1 MKCLIYCRE
10 HNMEWIRHY
19 LSDAEAYMLH
29 IANKPLLEFFVEFC
43 VLNEVKD
50 IHIVREEES
59 NEIDDYLGDG
69 SRWDINLNYI
79 ELDKKLGLEEVISAN
94 KDLLGKEG
102 LLVFNGFFFL
112 QYKKAHLSESFL
124 PQDTSWQNLNDSG
137 QGILFLKS
145 PASYKASKKLKH
157 FAGKNF
163 LISQKIDSIKDYFDL
178 NMHMVNG
185 GARNYIMPSY
195 NSERGVYIGQNV
207 EIMYSCD
214 IIKPIILGD
223 NIELKRRSE
232 IGPGAIIGSDT
243 LIDSDTTIWN
253 SVVYCNSYIGSK
265 LEIDNKII
273 YKRRVIDPYTGDM
286 IHVVDDFLLAE
297 VRNDLITSVMSR
309 VFEVFLIV
317 FLLCLQLPF
326 YLILRPFIGGK
337 YKEIKIWQDKS
348 GTRKSTIKIFTYKVN
363 TRSNKLFLKFS
374 LHKFHLL
381 FLCMTRRLQL
391 IGSAPQEA
399 TKEALQNI
407 RELSNYRPSVFS
419 YSDMYGYEYKDKRR
433 QVAEV
438 FYAKHKTIGLN
449 LAIFFKTLIFNFFR
463 IVNVKKH

>member
-1 MKCLIYCRE
+1 MKCLIYCCE
-10 HNMEWIRHY
+10 HNMEWLRRY
-19 LSDAEAYMLH
+19 LSDIEAYMLH
-29 IANKPLLEFFVEFC
+29 IANKPLIEFFVEFC
-43 VLNEVKD
+43 VLNGVKE
-50 IHIVREEES
+50 IHIVRKAEQNGIE
-59 NEIDDYLGDG
+59 DYLGDG
-69 SRWDINLNYI
+69 SKWDIKLNYM
-79 ELDKKLGLEEVISAN
+79 ELDEKSGLEEVIRDG
-94 KDLLGKEG
+94 KDLFGKEG

-112 QYKKAHLSESFL
+112 QYKKSHLTKSFL
-124 PQDTSWQNLNDSG
+124 PRDASWQNLNESG
-137 QGILFLKS
+137 LGILFLKS

-157 FAGKNF
+157 FAGKKF
-163 LISQKIDSIKDYFDL
+163 LTAQKIASIKDYFDL
-178 NMHMVNG
+178 NMSMVNG

-195 NSERGVYIGQNV
+195 NSESGVYIGQNV

-214 IIKPIILGD
+214 IVKPIILGD
-223 NIELKRRSE
+223 NIELKKRSE
-232 IGPGAIIGSDT
+232 IGPGAVIGSDS

-286 IHVVDDFLLAE
+286 IHIVDDFLLSE

-317 FLLCLQLPF
+317 FLFCLQLPL

-337 YKEIKIWQDKS
+337 HKKIEIWLDKS

-407 RELSNYRPSVFS
+407 RELANYRPSVFS
-419 YSDMYGYEYKDKRR
+419 YSDMYGYEYGDKRR

-438 FYAKHKTIGLN
+438 YYAKHVTIGLN

>member
-1 MKCLIYCRE
+1 MKCLIYCSE
-10 HNMEWIRHY
+10 HNMEWIRRY
-19 LSDAEAYMLH
+19 LSDVEAYMLH
-29 IANKPLLEFFVEFC
+29 IANKPLIEFFIEFC
-43 VLNEVKD
+43 VLNEVND
-50 IHIVREEES
+50 IHIVREAES
-59 NEIDDYLGDG
+59 NEIDNYLGDG
-69 SRWDINLNYI
+69 AKWDIKLNYI
-79 ELDKKLGLEEVISAN
+79 ELDKKLGLEDLIRAN
-94 KDLLGKEG
+94 KDLFGKDG

-112 QYKKAHLSESFL
+112 QYKKAHLSKNFL
-124 PQDTSWQNLNDSG
+124 PQDASWQNLNDSG
-137 QGILFLKS
+137 KGILFLKS
-145 PASYKASKKLKH
+145 PATYKASKRLKH

-163 LISQKIDSIKDYFDL
+163 LMAQKIDSIKDYFDL
-178 NMHMVNG
+178 NMSMVNG

-195 NSERGVYIGQNV
+195 NSEGGVYIGQNV

-214 IIKPIILGD
+214 IVKPIILGD

-232 IGPGAIIGSDT
+232 IGPGAVIGSDS
-243 LIDSDTTIWN
+243 LIDSDTSIWN
-253 SVVYCNSYIGSK
+253 SVIYCNSYIGSK

-286 IHVVDDFLLAE
+286 IHIVDDFLLAE

-309 VFEVFLIV
+309 VFEVFLIL
-317 FLLCLQLPF
+317 FLFCLQLPL

-337 YKEIKIWQDKS
+337 YKEIEIWQDKS
-348 GTRKSTIKIFTYKVN
+348 GTRKSKMKIFTYKVN

-381 FLCMTRRLQL
+381 FLCMIRRLQL

-399 TKEALQNI
+399 TKESLQNI
-407 RELSNYRPSVFS
+407 RELANYRPSVFS
-419 YSDMYGYEYKDKRR
+419 YSDMYGYEHGDKRR

-438 FYAKHKTIGLN
+438 YYAKHVTIGLN